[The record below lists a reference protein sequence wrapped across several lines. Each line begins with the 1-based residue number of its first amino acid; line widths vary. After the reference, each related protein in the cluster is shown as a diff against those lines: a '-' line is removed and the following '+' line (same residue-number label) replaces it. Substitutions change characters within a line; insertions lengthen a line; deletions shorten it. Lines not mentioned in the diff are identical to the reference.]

1 MSTLILS
8 LLLLLLIVIGLMMG
22 SKMAEHFENPQS
34 PEIQAIVVSPALK
47 NMITSS
53 QVPVTTGEQTP
64 LTREQ
69 DLQNALNASGPS
81 YLVTPDGTKHMLG
94 PGGVQKHILG
104 PNGEEHWIP
113 NFGPDGP
120 ENWPYGPE
128 PNPFDPN
135 PTPRPHPEPKP
146 RPHPGPKPTPHPQP
160 MPPAPG
166 PKPGP
171 KPEPAP
177 MPPPGCP
184 VCPDMSQYIRLDE
197 VPCWNCTLP

>member
-8 LLLLLLIVIGLMMG
+8 LLLLFLVAVGLMMG
-22 SKMAEHFENPQS
+22 AKVSEHFENPQG

-47 NMITSS
+47 NMMTTS
-53 QVPVTTGEQTP
+53 QVPVTSGEQTE
-64 LTREQ
+64 LSREQ
-69 DLQNALNASGPS
+69 DLQNARNAGGPA
-81 YLVTPDGTKHMLG
+81 YLITPDGAKHMLG

-128 PNPFDPN
+128 PG
-135 PTPRPHPEPKP
+135 PKP
-146 RPHPGPKPTPHPQP
+146 HPHPGPKPKPSPS
-160 MPPAPG
+160 
-166 PKPGP
+166 PKPKP
-171 KPEPAP
+171 NPRPHPEPAP
-177 MPPPGCP
+177 MPPAPTPSGCP

>member
-8 LLLLLLIVIGLMMG
+8 LLLLFLIAVGLMMG
-22 SKMAEHFENPQS
+22 AKVAEHFENPQG
-34 PEIQAIVVSPALK
+34 PEIRAIVVSPALK
-47 NMITSS
+47 NMMATS
-53 QVPVTTGEQTP
+53 QVPIQSEEQTE
-64 LTREQ
+64 LSREQ
-69 DLQNALNASGPS
+69 DLQAARTAGGPA
-81 YLVTPDGTKHMLG
+81 YLITPDGTKHLLG

-128 PNPFDPN
+128 PKPKPK
-135 PTPRPHPEPKP
+135 PRPHPEPKP
-146 RPHPGPKPTPHPQP
+146 SPSPGPTPKPKPHPEPTP
-160 MPPAPG
+160 MPPAP
-166 PKPGP
+166 
-171 KPEPAP
+171 
-177 MPPPGCP
+177 MPPGCP

>member
-8 LLLLLLIVIGLMMG
+8 LLLLFLVAVGLMMG
-22 SKMAEHFENPQS
+22 AKVAEHFENPQG

-47 NMITSS
+47 NMISTS
-53 QVPVTTGEQTP
+53 QVPVTSGEQTP
-64 LTREQ
+64 LEREQ
-69 DLQNALNASGPS
+69 DLQNAQNAGGPA
-81 YLVTPDGTKHMLG
+81 YLIAPDGTKHMLG

-120 ENWPYGPE
+120 ENWPYGPQPGPE
-128 PNPFDPN
+128 
-135 PTPRPHPEPKP
+135 PTPRPH
-146 RPHPGPKPTPHPQP
+146 PHPGPKPTPTPKP
-160 MPPAPG
+160 EPKPPAP
-166 PKPGP
+166 KPH
-171 KPEPAP
+171 PEPAP
-177 MPPPGCP
+177 MPPAPTPPGCP